1 MRNSRI
7 IPVALILIIVAVA
20 IAALISLA
28 RAVFFANSSQ
38 TSSQVDI
45 SQSSLL
51 NTALNH
57 SVTMTVRGPIV
68 ANEKFHSYQ
77 IVITPISRTITVY
90 TGYLDTKMSQISLG
104 NNTPAYEQFVYALNR
119 ANYVKNSELTGDQND
134 RRGICAVGEV
144 YEFSVLT
151 DNKSVKTLWTTT
163 CSNAKGS
170 LGGNYA
176 TFRSLFIDQIPNSQD
191 LIFKVNL

>member
-7 IPVALILIIVAVA
+7 IPVALILIIIAVA
-20 IAALISLA
+20 IAALVSLA

-51 NTALNH
+51 NTAINH

-68 ANEKFHSYQ
+68 SNEKFNSYK
-77 IVITPISRTITVY
+77 ITITPTSRNLTIY
-90 TGYLDTKMSQISLG
+90 SGYLGAVQNQISLD

-119 ANYVKNSELTGDQND
+119 ANYVKNSEFTGDQND
-134 RRGICAVGEV
+134 TRGICAIGDL
-144 YEFSVLT
+144 YQFSVLK
-151 DNKSVKTLWTTT
+151 DNSSVKTLWTTT
-163 CSNAKGS
+163 CNNERGS
-170 LGGNYA
+170 LGVSYVSLS
-176 TFRSLFIDQIPNSQD
+176 SLFIEQIPNGQD
-191 LIFKVNL
+191 LIYKVHL